1 MHVNMTFLLVILYN
15 LSTYMSMVPVMYQVA
30 TNNWATYLT
39 NLYDYKP
46 RKEESHFATSP
57 YYPRLAGVY
66 TKLEE
71 EEMGAPVY
79 QKVDLFT
86 GIVEQAYLFRREGGK
101 LINR

>member
-15 LSTYMSMVPVMYQVA
+15 LSTCMSMVPVMYQV
-30 TNNWATYLT
+30 TTSNWATYLS

-66 TKLEE
+66 NMLGE